1 MPRRALRRALTAAA
15 TAASALALGLAAPS
29 GAHAAAPLPYVALG
43 DSYSAGSGVLPAD
56 LSAPLLCLRSTLN
69 YPHVIAER
77 TGADLTDVTC
87 GAAETGDFTEAQY
100 PGVPAQLDAVKSDT
114 RLVTL
119 TIGGND
125 NDTFIGAMLACGTA
139 GIVTAGHGSPCKTLY
154 GSTFDD
160 QIDDTTYPA
169 VKAALQK
176 VRAKAPNARVAA
188 LGYPWIM
195 PATADSSCFLK
206 MPIASGDVPYLR
218 GIQAHLNE
226 VIGRAARET
235 GATFVDFSKTS
246 DGHDA
251 CASSGT
257 RWIEPLL
264 FGTNVVPVHP
274 NARGERAMAEQTM
287 SALGLG

>member
-15 TAASALALGLAAPS
+15 TAVSALALGLAAP
-29 GAHAAAPLPYVALG
+29 GAHAATPLPYVALG

-69 YPHVIAER
+69 YPHVVAER
-77 TGADLTDVTC
+77 TGAALTDVTC
-87 GAAETGDFTEAQY
+87 GAAETGDITEAQY

-125 NDTFIGAMLACGTA
+125 NNTFVGAMLACGTA
-139 GIVTAGHGSPCKTLY
+139 GLATLGHGHPCETLY

-169 VKAALQK
+169 VKAAL
-176 VRAKAPNARVAA
+176 RAIRDKAPNARVAV

-195 PATADSSCFLK
+195 PAAADGSCFVK

-218 GIQAHLNE
+218 TLQAHLNT
-226 VIGRAARET
+226 VIQRAARET
-235 GATFVDFSKTS
+235 GAGFVDFSKTS

-251 CASSGT
+251 CASSGS

-287 SALGLG
+287 TALGLG

>member
-1 MPRRALRRALTAAA
+1 MPRRVLRRVLTAAA
-15 TAASALALGLAAPS
+15 TAVSALALGLAAP
-29 GAHAAAPLPYVALG
+29 GAHAATPLPYVALG

-77 TGADLTDVTC
+77 TGAALTDVTC
-87 GAAETGDFTEAQY
+87 GAAETGDLTEAQY
-100 PGVPAQLDAVKSDT
+100 PGVPAQLDAVRSDT

-125 NDTFIGAMLACGTA
+125 NNTFVGAMLACGTA
-139 GIVTAGHGSPCKTLY
+139 GLATLGHGHPCRTLY

-169 VKAALQK
+169 VKAAL
-176 VRAKAPNARVAA
+176 RAIRDKAPNARVAA

-195 PATADSSCFLK
+195 PAAADASCFVK

-218 GIQAHLNE
+218 ALQAHLNAVVE
-226 VIGRAARET
+226 RAARET
-235 GATFVDFSKTS
+235 GATYVDFSATS

-287 SALGLG
+287 TALGLG